1 MILSKTEDKVAMLA
15 VDPMGP
21 MPRRAAN
28 EPSPMNQSRQA
39 GSGLRWLAIAL
50 AIALAA
56 AFMVVRQMKSNAAT
70 ELADETKTE
79 ASTTP
84 VVEVVSAEPA
94 PATWNLKL
102 PGETAA
108 WYDSKIYARVN
119 GYVGKWLND
128 IGDHVEKGQVL
139 ATIETPDLDAGLVAA
154 KAKLA
159 ASEAQVQVKQADADF
174 AKSTY
179 ERWRDSPAGSVSKQ
193 EQDSKKAGYESAEAQ
208 LAAAKAQ
215 VETDEAEV
223 SRLTVLT
230 EFKLVKA
237 PFSGIVT
244 QRNIDIGNLV
254 TAGSTNSTTS
264 LYRISADDPI
274 RVFVEA
280 PQSASSQLLKPGVAA
295 TITTIGP
302 TPQQFEGKVAR
313 TSMSINDQ
321 ARTLRVE
328 VDIPNANQ
336 ALVPGMYVEVA
347 FQLKSDGAAQ
357 VPAAAMIFRAKG
369 PQVAVVDGNDEIR
382 FRDVT
387 IGADNGNVL
396 EIAEGVK
403 VGDKVALNVSSQITD
418 GEKVKPS
425 DANAAPALN
434 ASAGK

>member
-1 MILSKTEDKVAMLA
+1 MIETEETVAMLA
-15 VDPMGP
+15 ADPPGP
-21 MPRRAAN
+21 MPRRAKH
-28 EPSPMNQSRQA
+28 EPSPMNRSRPA

-56 AFMVVRQMKSNAAT
+56 AFVVVRQIKSNAAT
-70 ELADETKTE
+70 ELADDTKTE
-79 ASTTP
+79 SSALP
-84 VVEVVSAEPA
+84 VVEIVPAEPA

-119 GYVGKWLND
+119 GYVGKWVND
-128 IGDHVEKGQVL
+128 IGDHVEKGQIL
-139 ATIETPDLDAGLVAA
+139 ATIETPDLDADLAAA

-159 ASEAQVQVKQADADF
+159 ASGAQVQVKQADADF

-193 EQDSKKAGYESAEAQ
+193 EQESKKAGYESAEAQ

-215 VETDEAEV
+215 VETDEADV
-223 SRLTVLT
+223 ARLTALT

-237 PFSGIVT
+237 PFAGIVT

-254 TAGSTNSTTS
+254 TAGSTSSTMP

-274 RVFVEA
+274 RIFVDA
-280 PQSASSQLLKPGVAA
+280 PQSASSQFLKPNVAA

-302 TPQQFEGKVAR
+302 APQQFEGKVTR

-328 VDIPNANQ
+328 IDIPNSNQ
-336 ALVPGMYVEVA
+336 TLVPGMYVEVA
-347 FQLKSDGAAQ
+347 FELKSGGAAQ

-369 PQVAVVDGNDEIR
+369 PQVAVVDGDDHIR

-403 VGDKVALNVSSQITD
+403 VGDKVALNVSSQIAD

-425 DANAAPALN
+425 DASATPSLNAAA
-434 ASAGK
+434 AK